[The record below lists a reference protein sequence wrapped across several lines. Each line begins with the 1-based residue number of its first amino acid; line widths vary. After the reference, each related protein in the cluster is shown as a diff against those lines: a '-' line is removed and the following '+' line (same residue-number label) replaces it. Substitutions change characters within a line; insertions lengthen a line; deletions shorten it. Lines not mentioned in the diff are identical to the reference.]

1 MKSSYVY
8 IMTNK
13 KDGTLYVG
21 VTSDL
26 IKRVYE
32 HKNGLCDGF
41 TKKYGLKT
49 LVYYEECEEI
59 TAAIAREKQLK
70 AGSRKRKVD
79 LIESMN
85 SNWLDLYPEL
95 LG

>member
-41 TKKYGLKT
+41 TKKYGLKI
-49 LVYYEECEEI
+49 LVYYEMCEEI

-70 AGSRKRKVD
+70 AGSRKRKID
-79 LIESMN
+79 LIESIN
-85 SNWLDLYPEL
+85 INWFDLYPEL